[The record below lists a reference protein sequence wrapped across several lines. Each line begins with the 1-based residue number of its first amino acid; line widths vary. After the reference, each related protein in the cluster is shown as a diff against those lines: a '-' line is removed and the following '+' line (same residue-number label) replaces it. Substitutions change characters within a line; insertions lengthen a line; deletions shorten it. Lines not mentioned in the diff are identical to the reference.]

1 MSLLQR
7 VLLSRTDRLGDVIL
21 STPVATAIKKAF
33 PAAEVHFLARNYTAD
48 ILEMHPAVDGI
59 IRIDELNE
67 AGALSKLL
75 RQYSFDAVVALYP
88 RPALAWAF
96 VRAGIPLRVGTGY
109 RWYSLLYNRR
119 IYEHRKHAARHEAE
133 FNLQLLA
140 PLGIQE
146 AKVEFQVRFDNE
158 VEATLANKLAA
169 NGIEKKFVVMH
180 PGSGGSARD
189 WPPEH
194 FAALAKHLVSEKKH
208 QVVLTGH
215 QGEQIL
221 IQQIQ
226 QLSGEKLI
234 DLAGRLTLKE
244 LAGVIRRAALFVG
257 NSSGPL
263 HLARMVGT
271 PVTAFYPPITAC
283 RPERWGP
290 YGCRAD
296 VLMSQQE
303 ECFRCRKSQERV
315 CACMRAIS
323 VEQAILKLE
332 EML

>member
-1 MSLLQR
+1 MILLQR

-21 STPVATAIKKAF
+21 STPVASAIKKAY
-33 PAAEVHFLARNYTAD
+33 PAAEVYFLARNYTAE

-59 IRIDELNE
+59 IRIDD
-67 AGALSKLL
+67 ASASGSLSKQL
-75 RQYSFDAVVALYP
+75 RQYSFDAAIALYP

-109 RWYSLLYNRR
+109 RWYSLLYHRR
-119 IYEHRKHAARHEAE
+119 IYQHRKHAARHEAE

-140 PLGIQE
+140 PLGIKD
-146 AKVEFQVRFDNE
+146 AKVEFHVRFDSE
-158 VEATLANKLAA
+158 VEAAITNKLAA
-169 NGIEKKFVVMH
+169 NGLEKKFVVMH

-194 FAALAKHLVSEKKH
+194 FAALAKYVVSEKKH

-215 QGEQIL
+215 QSEHAL
-221 IQQIQ
+221 TQQIQ
-226 QLSGEKLI
+226 RLAGEKLI

-244 LAGVIRRAALFVG
+244 LAGVLHRAVLFVG

-271 PVTAFYPPITAC
+271 PVVAFYPPITAC

-323 VEQAILKLE
+323 VGQAILKME
-332 EML
+332 EKL